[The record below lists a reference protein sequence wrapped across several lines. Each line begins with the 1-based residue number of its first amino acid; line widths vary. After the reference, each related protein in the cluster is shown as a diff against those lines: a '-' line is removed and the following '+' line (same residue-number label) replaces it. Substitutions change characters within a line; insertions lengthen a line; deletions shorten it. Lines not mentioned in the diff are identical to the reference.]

1 MIKLIRFFRTTFEL
15 ERGRIVIQTILEGE
29 SEVTQKMILLRLN
42 EKSNMIDE
50 NEKSQRN
57 RDKRL

>member
-1 MIKLIRFFRTTFEL
+1 MIRLIRFFRTTFEL